1 MSVEVVL
8 GIARQTLEVTLAL
21 AGPVLLAGL
30 IAGVSVSLFQALTH
44 INDMTMTLIPK
55 MMAVI
60 AALALFGTWMLERLM
75 SFTRLLIENM
85 PRYVG

>member
-1 MSVEVVL
+1 MTVEVVL
-8 GIARQTLEVTLAL
+8 GIGRQTLEVTLAL

-55 MMAVI
+55 MIAVI
-60 AALALFGTWMLERLM
+60 AALAMFGTWMLERLM
-75 SFTRLLIENM
+75 SFTRLLIEGM
-85 PRYVG
+85 PRYIG

>member
-1 MSVEVVL
+1 MTVEVVL
-8 GIARQTLEVTLAL
+8 GIGRQTLEVTLAL